1 MSRIGKSP
9 ITIPKGVEVKI
20 GKDEVS
26 VKGPKGALSQ
36 AVHPDMTVEIN
47 DDILTVTRPT
57 DNKLHRSFH
66 GLTRTLINNMVKGT
80 SEGFQKNLE
89 IVGVGYRV
97 QASGNDKLNFSLGFS
112 HPVEYVAPE
121 GITFAVEGTNKITV
135 SGIDKELVGRV
146 ASQIRALRPP
156 DHYKGKGVRYAG
168 EYVRLKAGKSGKVGA
183 RK

>member
-20 GKDEVS
+20 GKTEVT
-26 VKGPKGALSQ
+26 VKGPKGTLSQ
-36 AVHPDMTVEIN
+36 VVHPDMTVEMN
-47 DDILTVTRPT
+47 DDVLTVSRPT
-57 DNKLHRSFH
+57 DNKMHRSFH
-66 GLTRTLINNMVKGT
+66 GLTRTLIANMVKGT

-89 IVGVGYRV
+89 IVGVGYRA
-97 QASGNDKLNFSLGFS
+97 QAISPTKLGFSLGFS
-112 HPVEYVAPE
+112 HPVEYDAPE
-121 GITFAVEGTNKITV
+121 GITFSMEGNNKITV

-146 ASQIRALRPP
+146 ASQIRAIRPP

-168 EYVRLKAGKSGKVGA
+168 EHVRLKAGKSGKVGA